1 MARQVE
7 LICCLN
13 EYLSSNI
20 TPMFLADWAGTIT
33 LEQIFSSDIGQ
44 DEWSNF
50 ERITI
55 TSVLESFSF
64 NLFWVIHSLVSRPCN
79 FTIATAVL
87 LNIIIVRVRPH
98 FTSIFHS
105 NTRSCRFRT
114 NEFMFYIFILQNLLQ

>member
-44 DEWSNF
+44 EQLSNF

-55 TSVLESFSF
+55 SSVLESFSF

-98 FTSIFHS
+98 FTSIFS
-105 NTRSCRFRT
+105 F
-114 NEFMFYIFILQNLLQ
+114 